1 MQLLTFNP
9 NLSLD
14 HKIYNFYYYGI
25 HFNTLNLTDKV

>member
-14 HKIYNFYYYGI
+14 HKIYSFYYYGI
-25 HFNTLNLTDKV
+25 HFNTSKLTDKV